1 MAAAT
6 RESAEPRIN
15 FRNPPLAAA
24 AATAAAVFTNENIKR
39 KQ

>member
-1 MAAAT
+1 MVAAT

-15 FRNPPLAAA
+15 FWNSPLATAT
-24 AATAAAVFTNENIKR
+24 TAAAVFTNENIQR